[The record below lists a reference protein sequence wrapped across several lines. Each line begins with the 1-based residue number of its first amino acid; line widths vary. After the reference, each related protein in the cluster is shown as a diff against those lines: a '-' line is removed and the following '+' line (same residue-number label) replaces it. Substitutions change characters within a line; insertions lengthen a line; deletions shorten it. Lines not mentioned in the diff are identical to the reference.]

1 MAEMTYARIH
11 AMHVHKRGR
20 ARPRP
25 FPYHATLDKVGL
37 VLGAATRRG
46 QPGISTEKPE
56 DQSNVAPTDFGE
68 NAQNPIFGRTAT
80 WRTFHLGMGLSVED
94 EDPAR
99 AEGRYR
105 WGINAD
111 ASVASRLAMQG
122 PQITILTPTS
132 PDPHGIRKFFELKG
146 KLYWLNGQYLYRIDS
161 DTSATRVGDFGASHL
176 STDVVVFASNGLAG
190 VTYAYIAVMDYATV
204 PPAAMPPSAP
214 GSPPPDPADFTEE
227 GSALPF
233 YRFDGTTL
241 TQHATIT
248 ASHFCVLG
256 RNFYRANNRNQISSV
271 DVDTDPWL
279 DANWKAENQF
289 LIGDKTSPIT
299 ALIETAVGTLLVPK
313 TDGIYS
319 IDENGEYIRY
329 FPFLK
334 FGRSNENG
342 RTWGS
347 FMNDIYIRYGESLYK
362 VTPDLQIEEVGPNR
376 YGTVDGPVKGRTTA
390 FAGHAN
396 FHGYTGLW
404 NPDFDTAFLL
414 KYGSHQV
421 DEKGQ
426 PQRIEAWHGSIS
438 VPFQGDRITSLFVSG
453 WGAPVNHNRMYIG
466 FRSGKV
472 GVFILPCVPDAGACE
487 EYRFSVADGWVVFP
501 NWHAGFP
508 SSDKPLRYAAVG
520 GDNLNAQ
527 NYATLEYRLDP
538 VSADAALGMPWLLL
552 SGNFDTLPS
561 ERIEFPDQTK
571 GKAVALKLVL
581 HCTDPTS
588 SPLITSV
595 SLRWRLTTDF
605 QQVYSMIVLA
615 EDGLVTRDGT
625 PLRRG
630 AQRIRG
636 HVRDIARTNQIVEL
650 VLPDEEIK
658 LVSIIDYSET
668 IGWWERTEKWV
679 AALKVSFAEDATGAT
694 YGTYGRLRALK
705 YGDLRGMVYGDLRT
719 L

>member
-1 MAEMTYARIH
+1 MTMTYTSIH

-25 FPYHATLDKVGL
+25 WPFHATLDKVGL
-37 VLGAATRRG
+37 ILGSETKRG
-46 QPGISTEKPE
+46 QPGIATEKPE

-68 NAQNPIFGRTAT
+68 NAQNPMFGRTAT
-80 WRTFHLGMGLSVED
+80 WRTLHLGMGLSVED
-94 EDPAR
+94 EDPSR

-105 WGINAD
+105 WAINAD
-111 ASVASRLAMQG
+111 ASVASRVAMQG
-122 PQITILTPTS
+122 PAITVIPPAS
-132 PDPHGIRKFFELKG
+132 PDAHGIRKFFELKG
-146 KLYWLNGQYLYRIDS
+146 NLYWLNGQYLYRIDS
-161 DTSATRVGDFGASHL
+161 DTTATRVGDVGANHL
-176 STDVVVFASNGLAG
+176 STDVVVFASNGLGGAI
-190 VTYAYIAVMDYATV
+190 YAYIAVMDYATV
-204 PPAAMPPSAP
+204 PASVLPPGTPPA
-214 GSPPPDPADFTEE
+214 DPADYVEE
-227 GSALPF
+227 GTALPL

-241 TQHATIT
+241 TQHATLT
-248 ASHFCVLG
+248 ASHLCVLG
-256 RNFYRANNRNQISSV
+256 RNFYRANGRNQISSV
-271 DVDTDPWL
+271 DVDTDPWV
-279 DANWKAENQF
+279 DTNWRAENQF

-299 ALIETAVGTLLVPK
+299 ALIETAVGTLLIAK

-319 IDENGEYIRY
+319 IDEAGEYIRY

-347 FMNDIYIRYGESLYK
+347 FLNDLYIRYGESLYRL
-362 VTPDLQIEEVGPNR
+362 TPDMQIEEVGPNR

-390 FAGHAN
+390 FAGHGN

-414 KYGSHQV
+414 KYGAHAL
-421 DEKGQ
+421 DEQGQ
-426 PQRIEAWHGSIS
+426 PQRVEAWHGAIS
-438 VPFQGDRITSLFVSG
+438 VPFPNDRITSLFVSG
-453 WGAPVNHNRMYIG
+453 WGAPANHNRMYIG

-472 GVFILPCVPDAGACE
+472 GHFTLPCVPDAAACDQ
-487 EYRFSVADGWVVFP
+487 YRFSVEEGWVVFP

-508 SSDKPLRYAAVG
+508 TSDKPLRYAAVS
-520 GDNLNAQ
+520 GDNLDAL

-538 VSADAALGMPWLLL
+538 VAADAQVGMPWLELA
-552 SGNFDTLPS
+552 GNFDTLPS

-571 GKAVALKLVL
+571 AKVVALKLVL
-581 HCTDPTS
+581 HCTDPLS

-615 EDGLVTRDGT
+615 QDGLVTRDGT

-630 AQRIRG
+630 AQRIRQ
-636 HVRDIARTNQIVEL
+636 HVRGIASANQIVEL

-668 IGWWERTEKWV
+668 IGWWERAEKWV
-679 AALKVSFAEDATGAT
+679 AALKVSFAEDASGAT

-705 YGDLRGMVYGDLRT
+705 YGDLRGMTYGDLRT